1 MFTIGAGTETTASAI
16 RSTMLSVI
24 TLPRVY
30 NKLKQTVSEAV
41 KSGLVSNPIRHEEAK
56 TLPYLQVRLHTL
68 WARPTCRPCI

>member
-1 MFTIGAGTETTASAI
+1 
-16 RSTMLSVI
+16 MLSII

-56 TLPYLQVRLHTL
+56 TLPYLQVRLYPLGTTQNVVPVLINYYH
-68 WARPTCRPCI
+68 